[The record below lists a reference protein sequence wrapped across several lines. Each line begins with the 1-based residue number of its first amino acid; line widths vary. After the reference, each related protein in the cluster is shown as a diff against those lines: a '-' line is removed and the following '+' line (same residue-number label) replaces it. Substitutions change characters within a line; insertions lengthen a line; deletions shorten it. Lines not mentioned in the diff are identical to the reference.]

1 MKAVILILLLLVV
14 VSLFSALY
22 TLVKDKGDTNRTVKA
37 LTIRVSLSLLL
48 LVVLFI
54 SMKMGYLKP
63 NPHPALVDQYQR
75 LEANQASHQ
84 KN

>member
-22 TLVKDKGDTNRTVKA
+22 TLVKDKGETNRTVKA

-48 LVVLFI
+48 IAVLFV
-54 SMKMGYLKP
+54 SMKMGYIKP
-63 NPHPALVDQYQR
+63 NPHPALVDQYKER
-75 LEANQASHQ
+75 VEAEKSKQH
-84 KN
+84 